1 MKLKKQV
8 YLLYIVALIVAALLY
23 FTLDGTNDIVGSNKN
38 VLYAVNLFS
47 VVVPAISLFFSY
59 SWDNLAINKKHLAQR
74 KGCAR
79 EQLRRRH
86 VLIKI
91 AFFVCSLWVCTLC
104 YVLASSAQNTKY
116 GILVALLHGV
126 LVFPKSS
133 SLQD

>member
-1 MKLKKQV
+1 MKLKTLV

-59 SWDNLAINKKHLAQR
+59 SWDNLAINKKRLAQR
-74 KGCAR
+74 KGYAR

>member
-1 MKLKKQV
+1 MKLKTLV

-59 SWDNLAINKKHLAQR
+59 SWDNLAINKKRLAQR
-74 KGCAR
+74 KGYAR
-79 EQLRRRH
+79 EQLRRRY